1 MSIHA
6 APIACRDL
14 VELVTDYLEGALPA
28 DQHERFQQHIA
39 GCDGCTAY
47 LGQMRETIRLTGT
60 LREQQI
66 SPDARAALLHAFRG
80 WASRSDG

>member
-1 MSIHA
+1 
-6 APIACRDL
+6 
-14 VELVTDYLEGALPA
+14 V
-28 DQHERFQQHIA
+28 RFENHIA

-47 LGQMRETIRLTGT
+47 LEQMRETIRLTGT

-80 WASRSDG
+80 WAST